1 MKNSKNIVAG
11 LLLILAQV
19 AVFTFA
25 PSALAADCD
34 QHLPFGV
41 PSGGSGDKV
50 LCYEAFAVSYDYEMK
65 VPSWTSSLLT
75 RETVHGKN
83 VKRAS
88 NFKIDKNIPR
98 VYSSSAG
105 DYSHSGHDKGH
116 IAGSA
121 QHDNSRS
128 ANDETF
134 LYTNAAPQ
142 LPGFNR
148 DMMGHEGAWGRVES
162 LVRKWV
168 YKHESLIV
176 ISGTYFNDV
185 PKYIGN
191 GVGVPSSFYKII
203 LNPTTGD
210 TVSFWFPHVEDTGD
224 QIASYIVSIDEIEK
238 RTGIDF
244 LARVDDA
251 QENYVEKSIGSL
263 SF

>member
-1 MKNSKNIVAG
+1 MLNSKNIIAG

-25 PSALAADCD
+25 PSALADDCD
-34 QHLPFGV
+34 LHLPFGV

-50 LCYEAFAVSYDYEMK
+50 LCYAGFALSYDYEMK
-65 VPSWTSSLLT
+65 VPSWVSYSLT
-75 RETVHGKN
+75 KKSVHGTN
-83 VKRAS
+83 VKRKN
-88 NFKIDKNIPR
+88 NFKIDQNLPR
-98 VYSSSAG
+98 QFASSGS
-105 DYSHSGHDKGH
+105 DYSRSGYDRGH
-116 IAGSA
+116 MVGSA
-121 QHDNSRS
+121 QIDYSRA

-134 LYTNAAPQ
+134 LYSNMAPQ
-142 LPGFNR
+142 LAGFNR
-148 DMMGHEGAWGRVES
+148 DMMGHEGAWGRVEG

-168 YKHESLIV
+168 YKHDSLMV
-176 ISGTYFNDV
+176 ISGTYFNDE

-251 QENYVEKSIGSL
+251 QENYVEKKIGSL
-263 SF
+263 RF